1 MLAEVCFL
9 VLCDLPLGNIAF
21 LAALE
26 VPFVPQ
32 PAGGAAFSGM
42 SNCECFVTVSCDLC
56 KRSLHSKGFYPVQLT
71 AS

>member
-1 MLAEVCFL
+1 MLVEVSFL

-21 LAALE
+21 LTALE
-26 VPFVPQ
+26 VQFVPQ
-32 PAGGAAFSGM
+32 PASGPASLGM
-42 SNCECFVTVSCDLC
+42 SNHKCLITVSCDLC